1 MRETFAKEAR
11 PGRAP
16 RLMAIGRLFLRIP
29 LASCLTITVWTAA
42 VASHSVA
49 AGPPA
54 AIRNAVAPSL
64 STAGQGDFRA
74 LFLSIFFT
82 GSLASYLLASAVILA
97 AVGFAESTMGRWRTA
112 AAFLGGHFGALVLYL
127 AAVEAGSALGSDWLA
142 SMKRAVVMGPYAGAL
157 AAAMAASPLVSALW
171 RRRLRSVAVAVTLM
185 LLLYVGHPITLVAF
199 LGLLCGLVLGQV
211 MHRNTA
217 RASRLSA
224 HFARSSSRETRAL
237 LSMTVAV
244 FAAGPAMAALAQA
257 PSGPLAVL
265 RDLIVN
271 PVPTIG
277 QLQANCPAAIDLSC
291 AQVVHSPGLN
301 GPGGVALSVV
311 PFLML
316 LVCAEGLRRGHR
328 LALWLTI
335 GVHVVIAV
343 LSALHLQL
351 FSLFGTYMRTGGRVL
366 SVDSAIVEVLPVV
379 LVPFVIAALLFVSRR
394 HFIVDPDPVLRH
406 RTQVLLPSL
415 FAVFVLG
422 YVIAW
427 FAEDNYHRRAGLL
440 ALLTTLPRM
449 FLPYPFSFR
458 YSVSVYPH
466 GFFSTLLFSFGGA
479 IYWLVAM
486 MSVLGLF
493 LSRRLR
499 ETRQEFEQAL
509 AKELVRMGGGSLSWM
524 ALWPNNRYWFNDAG
538 TAGIAYQV
546 HFNVA
551 VTVGGPF
558 GSPADA
564 YAAAE
569 EFTRFCAAHS
579 LAPCWYSVADDQW
592 EHLGRL
598 GYRRVAVAEETLL
611 PIRELEF
618 RGKEWQN
625 VRTAIN
631 KARKLGIAALWSTY
645 GELTGSLRAQVHEI
659 SEAWVADKA
668 LPEMGFTLGSLEE
681 LKDDE
686 VLLCLAVDTQGT
698 VHGVTSWLPVFAGGR
713 VVSRTL
719 DFMRRSRGSFP
730 GVMEF
735 LIASAVIH
743 FKETLDVISLSGS
756 PLVKAGTASSGPAGS
771 RTPGPGPAAGAATAA
786 TEGDVLGRFLNLLG
800 SGLEPVYGFRSLA
813 AFKARFQPRHR
824 TLYMMYQDPLWLP
837 RIGRAV
843 TEAYMPNISFRQTAK
858 LVREIVG

>member
-1 MRETFAKEAR
+1 MSITL
-11 PGRAP
+11 PGRLP
-16 RLMAIGRLFLRIP
+16 RMRAIGRLLLRIP
-29 LASCLTITVWTAA
+29 LASCLTVSMWTAA
-42 VASHSVA
+42 VATHAVT

-54 AIRNAVAPSL
+54 GIRQAVSPSL
-64 STAGQGDFRA
+64 FAAGQVDLLA
-74 LFLSIFFT
+74 PLLAIFFT
-82 GSLASYLLASAVILA
+82 GNLVSYVLASVVILA
-97 AVGFAESTMGRWRTA
+97 AVGFAESTMGTWRA
-112 AAFLGGHFGALVLYL
+112 GAAFLGGHLGALVLYV
-127 AAVEAGSALGSDWLA
+127 AVVQAGSALGSDWLA
-142 SMKRAVVMGPYAGAL
+142 SMKHTGVPGAYAGAL
-157 AAAMAASPLVSALW
+157 AAAMAASPLISALW

-185 LLLYVGHPITLVAF
+185 LLLYVGHPQSLDAF
-199 LGLLCGLVLGQV
+199 LGLLCGLALGQF
-211 MHRNTA
+211 MHRHMT

-224 HFARSSSRETRAL
+224 HFTRSSSRETRAL
-237 LSMTVAV
+237 LSMAVAV

-277 QLQANCPAAIDLSC
+277 QLQANCRAAIDLSC
-291 AQVVHSPGLN
+291 AQVIHSPGLN
-301 GPGGVALSVV
+301 GPGGVALSLV

-316 LVCAEGLRRGHR
+316 LVCAEGLRRGSR

-335 GVHVVIAV
+335 GVHLVIAV

-379 LVPFVIAALLFVSRR
+379 LVPFFIAALLFASRR

-406 RTQVLLPSL
+406 RTLVLLPSL

-440 ALLTTLPRM
+440 ALVTTLPRM

-479 IYWLVAM
+479 AFWLVAM
-486 MSVLGLF
+486 FSVLGLF
-493 LSRRLR
+493 LSRGLR
-499 ETRQEFEQAL
+499 DARQDSDRAL
-509 AKELVRMGGGSLSWM
+509 AKDLVRVGGGSLSWM

-558 GSPADA
+558 GDPADA

-569 EFTRFCAAHS
+569 EFTRFCAAQS

-592 EHLGRL
+592 GHLEKL

-611 PIRELEF
+611 PIREIEF
-618 RGKEWQN
+618 KGKEWQN

-645 GELTGSLRAQVHEI
+645 GELPGSLRSQVHEI

-681 LKDDE
+681 LKDDD
-686 VLLCLAVDTQGT
+686 VLLCLAVDTEGT
-698 VHGVTSWLPVFAGGR
+698 VHGVTSWLPVFENAR

-719 DFMRRSRGSFP
+719 DFMRRSRDAFP

-735 LIASAVIH
+735 LIASAVLH

-756 PLVKAGTASSGPAGS
+756 PLVSSG
-771 RTPGPGPAAGAATAA
+771 AAAPVAA
-786 TEGDVLGRFLNLLG
+786 EGDALGRFLDLLG

-813 AFKARFQPRHR
+813 AFKARFRPRHR

>member
-1 MRETFAKEAR
+1 VKPVSETL
-11 PGRAP
+11 PGRPP
-16 RLMAIGRLFLRIP
+16 RIRAIGRLLLRLP
-29 LASCLTITVWTAA
+29 LASFLTITMWTAA
-42 VASHSVA
+42 VATHAVT

-54 AIRNAVAPSL
+54 GIRQAVSPSL
-64 STAGQGDFRA
+64 FTVGLGDFLA
-74 LFLSIFFT
+74 PLLAIFFT
-82 GSLASYLLASAVILA
+82 GNLASYVLASIVILA
-97 AVGFAESTMGRWRTA
+97 AVGFAESAMGIWRAA
-112 AAFLGGHFGALVLYL
+112 AAFLGGHLGALMLY
-127 AAVEAGSALGSDWLA
+127 VFVVQAGSALGSDWLA
-142 SMKRAVVMGPYAGAL
+142 SMKHTGVLGPYAGAL

-185 LLLYVGHPITLVAF
+185 LLLYVGHPQSLDAF
-199 LGLLCGLVLGQV
+199 LGLLCGLALGQF
-211 MHRNTA
+211 MHRHTA

-224 HFARSSSRETRAL
+224 HFTRSSSRETRAL
-237 LSMTVAV
+237 LSMAVAV

-257 PSGPLAVL
+257 PAGPLAVL

-277 QLQANCPAAIDLSC
+277 QLQANCRAAIDLSC
-291 AQVVHSPGLN
+291 AQVIHSPGLN
-301 GPGGVALSVV
+301 GPGGVALSLV

-316 LVCAEGLRRGHR
+316 LVCAEGLRRGSR

-335 GVHVVIAV
+335 GVHLVIAV

-379 LVPFVIAALLFVSRR
+379 LVPFVIAALLFASRR
-394 HFIVDPDPVLRH
+394 HFIVDPDPALRH
-406 RTQVLLPSL
+406 RTLVLLPSL

-479 IYWLVAM
+479 AFWLVAM
-486 MSVLGLF
+486 FSVLGLF

-499 ETRQEFEQAL
+499 DARQDTDRAR
-509 AKELVRMGGGSLSWM
+509 AKDLVRVGGGSLSWM

-558 GSPADA
+558 GNPADG
-564 YAAAE
+564 YAAAA
-569 EFTRFCAAHS
+569 EFSRFCAAHS

-592 EHLGRL
+592 EHLGKL

-611 PIRELEF
+611 PIREIEF
-618 RGKEWQN
+618 KGKEWQN

-631 KARKLGIAALWSTY
+631 KARKLGIAVLWSTY
-645 GELTGSLRAQVHEI
+645 GELPGGLRSQVHEI

-686 VLLCLAVDTQGT
+686 VLLCLAVDTEGT
-698 VHGVTSWLPVFAGGR
+698 VHGVTSWLPVFENGR

-719 DFMRRSRGSFP
+719 DFMRRSRDSFP

-735 LIASAVIH
+735 LIASAVLH

-756 PLVKAGTASSGPAGS
+756 PLVSSGPS
-771 RTPGPGPAAGAATAA
+771 GPASGAAAA
-786 TEGDVLGRFLNLLG
+786 VAADGDALGRFLNLLG

-813 AFKARFQPRHR
+813 AFKARFRPRHR

-858 LVREIVG
+858 LVRGIVG

>member
-1 MRETFAKEAR
+1 VRQTL

-16 RLMAIGRLFLRIP
+16 RLPAFGRLLLRVP
-29 LASCLTITVWTAA
+29 FASGLTITMWTAA
-42 VASHSVA
+42 VGTHAVV

-54 AIRNAVAPSL
+54 GIRQAVAPSVFA
-64 STAGQGDFRA
+64 AGQGDFRA
-74 LFLSIFFT
+74 AFLSIFFT
-82 GSLASYLLASAVILA
+82 GNLTSYLLASAVVLA
-97 AVGFAESTMGRWRTA
+97 AVGLAESTMGSWRAA
-112 AAFLGGHFGALVLYL
+112 AAFVGGHLGALVLYF
-127 AAVEAGSALGSDWLA
+127 AVVQAGSALGSDWLA
-142 SMKRAVVMGPYAGAL
+142 SMKRVGVMGPYAGAL

-171 RRRLRSVAVAVTLM
+171 RRRLRSVSVAVTLM
-185 LLLYVGHPITLVAF
+185 LLLYVGHPSTLVAF
-199 LGLLCGLVLGQV
+199 LGLLCGLGLGQL
-211 MHRNTA
+211 MHRHTA

-237 LSMTVAV
+237 LSMAVAV

-271 PVPTIG
+271 PIPTIG
-277 QLQANCPAAIDLSC
+277 QLQANCRAAIVLSC
-291 AQVVHSPGLN
+291 AQVIHSPGLN

-335 GVHVVIAV
+335 GVHLVIAV

-406 RTQVLLPSL
+406 RAMILLPSL

-440 ALLTTLPRM
+440 ALLATLPRM

-466 GFFSTLLFSFGGA
+466 GFFSTLIFSFGGA
-479 IYWLVAM
+479 VYWLVAM
-486 MSVLGLF
+486 ASVLGLF

-499 ETRQEFEQAL
+499 DGRQETDQAL
-509 AKELVRMGGGSLSWM
+509 AKELVRVGGGSLSWM

-558 GSPADA
+558 GHPADA

-592 EHLGRL
+592 EHLGKL

-611 PIRELEF
+611 PIREIEF
-618 RGKEWQN
+618 KGKEWQN

-631 KARKLGIAALWSTY
+631 KARRLGIAVLWSTY
-645 GELTGSLRAQVHEI
+645 GELAGSLRTQVHEI

-686 VLLCLAVDTQGT
+686 VLLCLAVDAEGT

-719 DFMRRSRGSFP
+719 DFMRRGRDAFP

-735 LIASAVIH
+735 LIASAVIY

-756 PLVKAGTASSGPAGS
+756 PLVNSGPAS
-771 RTPGPGPAAGAATAA
+771 AGPVNTGPAHIAAPAA
-786 TEGDVLGRFLNLLG
+786 SAEGDALGRFLNLLG
-800 SGLEPVYGFRSLA
+800 NGLEPVYGFRSLA

>member
-1 MRETFAKEAR
+1 M
-11 PGRAP
+11 
-16 RLMAIGRLFLRIP
+16 
-29 LASCLTITVWTAA
+29 WTAA
-42 VASHSVA
+42 VATHSVA

-54 AIRNAVAPSL
+54 GIRQAVAPSL
-64 STAGQGDFRA
+64 FGAGQGDFRA
-74 LFLSIFFT
+74 PFLSIFFT
-82 GSLASYLLASAVILA
+82 ANGASYLFASAVILT
-97 AVGFAESTMGRWRTA
+97 AVGFAEATMGSWRTA
-112 AAFLGGHFGALVLYL
+112 AAFLGGHLGALLLYF
-127 AAVEAGSALGSDWLA
+127 AVVQAGAALGSEWLA
-142 SMKRAVVMGPYAGAL
+142 SMKRAGVMGPYAGAL
-157 AAAMAASPLVSALW
+157 AAAMAATPLVSALW
-171 RRRLRSVAVAVTLM
+171 RRRLRSVAMAVTLM
-185 LLLYVGHPITLVAF
+185 LLLYVGHPQTLVAF
-199 LGLLCGLVLGQV
+199 LGLLCGLVLGQLL
-211 MHRNTA
+211 HHHTA

-224 HFARSSSRETRAL
+224 HFTRSSSRETRAL
-237 LSMTVAV
+237 LSVAVAV

-257 PSGPLAVL
+257 PAGPLAVL

-271 PVPTIG
+271 PIPTIG

-291 AQVVHSPGLN
+291 AQVIHSPGLN

-335 GVHVVIAV
+335 GVHLVIAV

-379 LVPFVIAALLFVSRR
+379 LVPFIIAALLFVSRR
-394 HFIVDPDPVLRH
+394 HFIVDPDPVLRR

-440 ALLTTLPRM
+440 ALVTTLPRM

-479 IYWLVAM
+479 AYWLVAM
-486 MSVLGLF
+486 VSVLGLF
-493 LSRRLR
+493 LSRKLR
-499 ETRQEFEQAL
+499 DGRRDTHEAL
-509 AKELVRMGGGSLSWM
+509 ARELVRVGGGSMSWM
-524 ALWPNNRYWFNDAG
+524 ALWPNNRYWFNEAG
-538 TAGIAYQV
+538 TAGVAYQV

-558 GSPADA
+558 GSPAEA
-564 YAAAE
+564 QAAAE

-579 LAPCWYSVADDQW
+579 LAPCWYSVTDDLW

-611 PIRELEF
+611 PIREIEF
-618 RGKEWQN
+618 KGKEWQN
-625 VRTAIN
+625 VRTALN
-631 KARKLGIAALWSTY
+631 KARKLEIAVVWSTY
-645 GELTGSLRAQVHEI
+645 SELSGSLRAQVHEI

-681 LKDDE
+681 LKDDD
-686 VLLCLAVDTQGT
+686 VLLCLAVDSQGA
-698 VHGVTSWLPVFAGGR
+698 VHGVTSWLPVFSDGR

-719 DFMRRSRGSFP
+719 DFMRRSRDSFP

-756 PLVKAGTASSGPAGS
+756 PLVNSGLVDSALVSSGQSGSGLDSSGLDSSGQAGQDTSGQAGS
-771 RTPGPGPAAGAATAA
+771 SAGAVASESA
-786 TEGDVLGRFLNLLG
+786 EGEALGKFLNLLG

>member
-1 MRETFAKEAR
+1 MKTAGETL
-11 PGRAP
+11 PGRP
-16 RLMAIGRLFLRIP
+16 VRLLALGRLLLRIP
-29 LASCLTITVWTAA
+29 LASCLTITMWTAA
-42 VASHSVA
+42 VASHAVT

-54 AIRNAVAPSL
+54 GIRQALAPAMFA
-64 STAGQGDFRA
+64 AGQGDFRA
-74 LFLSIFFT
+74 PFFAIFFT
-82 GSLASYLLASAVILA
+82 GNLASYLLASAVILA
-97 AVGFAESTMGRWRTA
+97 AVGFAESTMGTWRAA
-112 AAFLGGHFGALVLYL
+112 AAFLGGHLGALVLYF
-127 AAVEAGSALGSDWLA
+127 AVVQAGSALGSDWLA
-142 SMKRAVVMGPYAGAL
+142 SMKQAGVLGPYAGAL

-185 LLLYVGHPITLVAF
+185 LLLYVGHPQSLDAF
-199 LGLLCGLVLGQV
+199 LGLLCGLALGQI
-211 MHRNTA
+211 MHRHTA

-224 HFARSSSRETRAL
+224 HFTRSSSRETRAL

-271 PVPTIG
+271 PIPTIG
-277 QLQANCPAAIDLSC
+277 QLQANCRAAIDLSC
-291 AQVVHSPGLN
+291 AQVIHSPGLN
-301 GPGGVALSVV
+301 GPGGVALSLV

-316 LVCAEGLRRGHR
+316 LVCAEGLRRGSR

-335 GVHVVIAV
+335 GVHLVIAV

-379 LVPFVIAALLFVSRR
+379 LVPFVIAALLFASRR
-394 HFIVDPDPVLRH
+394 HFIVDPDPALRR
-406 RTQVLLPSL
+406 RTMVLLPSL

-440 ALLTTLPRM
+440 ALVTTLPRM

-479 IYWLVAM
+479 AFWLVAM
-486 MSVLGLF
+486 ISVLALF

-499 ETRQEFEQAL
+499 DSRQETDQAL
-509 AKELVRMGGGSLSWM
+509 AKDLVRLGGGSLSWM

-558 GSPADA
+558 GDPADA

-592 EHLGRL
+592 EHLGKL

-611 PIRELEF
+611 PIREIEF
-618 RGKEWQN
+618 KGKEWQN

-631 KARKLGIAALWSTY
+631 KARKLGIAVLWSTY
-645 GELTGSLRAQVHEI
+645 GELPGSLRSQVHEI

-681 LKDDE
+681 LKDDD
-686 VLLCLAVDTQGT
+686 VLLCLAVDTEGT
-698 VHGVTSWLPVFAGGR
+698 VHGVTSWLPVFESAR
-713 VVSRTL
+713 LVSRTL
-719 DFMRRSRGSFP
+719 DFMRRSRDSFP

-756 PLVKAGTASSGPAGS
+756 PLVSS
-771 RTPGPGPAAGAATAA
+771 GPAAGAATAVSA
-786 TEGDVLGRFLNLLG
+786 EGDALGRFLNLLG

-813 AFKARFQPRHR
+813 AFKARFRPRHR
-824 TLYMMYQDPLWLP
+824 TLYMLYQDPLWLP